1 MADTKESKAA
11 RQSIDVRG
19 ARQLATTTK
28 SAPQMAGITPRWLLR
43 LLPWVNVESGTY
55 RVNRRKAVAKKVA
68 RVPSLLDGDR
78 ARVRAEDLRQVPIFA
93 GEEEAVLAK
102 MAEKMTTSRV
112 GTGEVLVKEGDPG
125 DAFFVIA
132 RGKAEVSTL
141 GAHGEVLRISVLG
154 AGDYFG
160 EIALLRGTP
169 RTATVKSVTPMV
181 LLKLG
186 RADFDAILG
195 KSADLRRDFER
206 RVDQLLQVMADVE
219 NHGERRIDAVSAS
232 EGELD
237 LPGVHVDYEE
247 APREYP
253 LHQVQT
259 VVRVHTRVSDIYA
272 KPIDQLREQIRLAV
286 EGLKERQE
294 WETLNNADFGL
305 LRQVETFMRVRSR
318 NGRPT
323 PDDMDELL
331 SKVWKKPAFF
341 LAHPRAIAAFGR
353 ECTRRGVPPPT
364 LNLMGS
370 PFLTWRGVPIVP
382 SDKLEVV
389 GHGRGAGTTNM
400 LLMRV
405 GEAEQGVVGLHQTGI
420 PGEQMPSLSVR
431 FMGIDSKAIASYL
444 VTAYF
449 SAAVLTADALGVL
462 EDVEVGYYHDYA

>member
-1 MADTKESKAA
+1 MADAKETKAA
-11 RQSIDVRG
+11 RQSIDVHG

-28 SAPQMAGITPRWLLR
+28 TVPQMAGITPRWLLR

-55 RVNRRKAVAKKVA
+55 RVNRRKAVARKA
-68 RVPSLLDGDR
+68 TRVPSLLEGDQ
-78 ARVRAEDLRQVPIFA
+78 ARVRAEDLRQVAIFA
-93 GEEEAVLAK
+93 DEDASLLAK
-102 MAEKMTTSRV
+102 MAERMATRRV
-112 GTGEVLVKEGDPG
+112 GAGEVIVKEGDAG
-125 DAFFVIA
+125 DAFFVVA
-132 RGKAEVSTL
+132 RGKAEVSAL
-141 GAHGEVLRISVLG
+141 GSHGETLRISVLG

-169 RTATVKSVTPMV
+169 RTATVKAVTPMI
-181 LLKLG
+181 LLTLG

-195 KSADLRRDFER
+195 KSADLRADFER
-206 RVDQLLQVMADVE
+206 RMTQRLQVLSEVE
-219 NHGERRIDAVSAS
+219 NHGERKVDLVSAS
-232 EGELD
+232 EGEIE
-237 LPGVHVDYEE
+237 LPGVHLDYEE
-247 APREYP
+247 EPREYP

-259 VVRVHTRVSDIYA
+259 VVQVHTRVSDIYS

-294 WETLNNADFGL
+294 WETVNNADFGL
-305 LRQVETFMRVRSR
+305 LRQSETFMRVRSR

-341 LAHPRAIAAFGR
+341 LAHPRAVAAFGR

-364 LNLMGS
+364 VNLMGS

-382 SDKLEVV
+382 CDKLEVT

-431 FMGIDSKAIASYL
+431 FMGVDSKAIASYL
-444 VTAYF
+444 VTTYF

>member
-1 MADTKESKAA
+1 MADAKTPETT

-28 SAPQMAGITPRWLLR
+28 STPQMAGITPRWLLR

-55 RVNRRKAVAKKVA
+55 RVNRRKAVAKKVT

-78 ARVRAEDLRQVPIFA
+78 AKVRAEDLRQIAIFA
-93 GEEEAVLAK
+93 HEDDAVLGR
-102 MAEKMTTSRV
+102 MAEKMATTRV
-112 GTGEVLVKEGDPG
+112 AAGEVIVKEGDPG

-132 RGKAEVSTL
+132 RGKAEVSAL
-141 GAHGEVLRISVLG
+141 GGHGEILRVSVLG
-154 AGDYFG
+154 VGDYFG

-169 RTATVKSVTPMV
+169 RTATVKAVTPMV
-181 LLKLG
+181 LFKLG
-186 RADFDAILG
+186 RVDFEAVVG
-195 KSADLRRDFER
+195 KSPELRADFER
-206 RVDQLLQVMADVE
+206 RVDKLLQALADVE
-219 NHGERRIDAVSAS
+219 NHGERKIDAVSAS
-232 EGELD
+232 EGELE
-237 LPGVHVDYEE
+237 LPGVHLDYEE
-247 APREYP
+247 VPREYP

-259 VVRVHTRVSDIYA
+259 VVRVHTRVSDIYS
-272 KPIDQLREQIRLAV
+272 KPIDQLREQVRLAV
-286 EGLKERQE
+286 EGLKEKQE
-294 WETLNNADFGL
+294 WETINNAGFGL

-364 LNLMGS
+364 VNLLGS

-382 SDKLEVV
+382 SDKLEVA

-444 VTAYF
+444 VTTYF

-462 EDVEVGYYHDYA
+462 EDVEVGYYHEYA